1 MATKEQYEAALVK
14 AEQFG
19 IASLNAQQMDLF
31 KALCK
36 QAGASGNRA
45 RRVLDGK

>member
-14 AEQFG
+14 AETLG
-19 IASLNAQQMDLF
+19 VTSLSREQLELIGKLA
-31 KALCK
+31 K
-36 QAGASGNRA
+36 QAGSTGNRA